1 MATAINA
8 ELHNHDMMIVQATL
22 TSDGS
27 GDASVQTS
35 NTYKGFLVQFETD
48 PDGSDAP
55 TDNWDLTISD
65 DYLSDITAGS
75 GADRDTSNTEVKYQ
89 DDLHNGVACHGQ
101 LTFTGA
107 NMGSAKTAVVV
118 AYIVRVQ

>member
-8 ELHNHDMMIVQATL
+8 ELHNHDMMIVQVTL

-27 GDASVQTS
+27 GDAAAT
-35 NTYKGFLVQFETD
+35 TTHGYKGFLVQFETD

-55 TDNWDLTISD
+55 TADWDLTISD
-65 DYLSDITAGS
+65 DYLADITAGS
-75 GADRDTSNTEVKYQ
+75 GADRHNANTEVKYQ
-89 DDLHNGVACHGQ
+89 DDLHNGIACHGK